1 MANIITILRIL
12 CSIALL
18 FCPVFSLV
26 FYALYITAGVSD
38 MLDGW
43 VARRTHTTSE
53 LGAKLD
59 TIADVVFVIVCLVRL
74 LPVLDIPTWLAHNPI
89 VAVDYKQRD
98 AKANAGDAEYLSIGR
113 STWDNDTISA
123 KIWRV
128 SADRWSRQSE
138 DIPLWRLLD
147 LAILFTATLKEK
159 PSLLGEVL
167 INEADKQFLKEKIK
181 ENEDLYRPRLDE
193 LARLISSD

>member
-18 FCPVFSLV
+18 FCSVFSLV

-74 LPVLDIPTWLAHNPI
+74 LPVLDIPTWLYI
-89 VAVDYKQRD
+89 W
-98 AKANAGDAEYLSIGR
+98 IGVIALIKVI
-113 STWDNDTISA
+113 NIISGF
-123 KIWRV
+123 V
-128 SADRWSRQSE
+128 VQ
-138 DIPLWRLLD
+138 
-147 LAILFTATLKEK
+147 
-159 PSLLGEVL
+159 
-167 INEADKQFLKEKIK
+167 KQFVSVHSTMNKITGLLLFAFPLTITFIDLKYSAAVVCIFATFAAIQEGHFIRTAKK
-181 ENEDLYRPRLDE
+181 
-193 LARLISSD
+193 